1 MLWSPSST
9 TLLAASPDQLHAQSV
24 GSAAAGAGGPPAL
37 RASVRNPASSGAG
50 SRPPLA
56 HIAFGARDEEVLVFA
71 ALGLKLLVYDLAA
84 SSAVEVVPSPKFF
97 HQPGPAGAAAAVIS
111 RAYSLRPATGHLA
124 LLTRTAGRDTV
135 SVHHPET
142 RVLQRSWSPD
152 TSDAHG
158 LAWSPDGSWLLVWES
173 PAHGRRLLLYTPD
186 GQLFRALTRFGNS
199 HDDGGG
205 DDDDDAAPAA
215 ALEPGIKLCRFSP
228 DGSKCLILDHS
239 RSIAVLDTATWR
251 TQLVLTHPVTIEPQ
265 DTLQVW
271 QEQLGASSSSPS
283 PTFVRATQPVSPL
296 TTSTNTTAAAG
307 NMSTSGESTRQTTDH
322 HHPSG
327 PSSGCSSATL
337 DASSTLLVSRLDDS
351 PGALWIWD
359 LAAAELRA
367 VLLFHAR
374 AVDWTWHPRS
384 RELLLIRCL
393 DDAGAVTIFTW
404 DPLSAGPVYVPLAE
418 RLFTGTAASGSSA
431 RRSRT
436 GGNGSSGGS
445 GGGVEWRNQAL
456 WLDADGPPTMLLSDG
471 KMYCLAAM
479 GDAPPSG
486 WQGARGSCESMLL
499 EGDSLQV
506 DLPGDD
512 TSMLEDTFSFKHG

>member
-1 MLWSPSST
+1 MYCISWPEIQWPASPI
-9 TLLAASPDQLHAQSV
+9 AAS
-24 GSAAAGAGGPPAL
+24 
-37 RASVRNPASSGAG
+37 
-50 SRPPLA
+50 
-56 HIAFGARDEEVLVFA
+56 
-71 ALGLKLLVYDLAA
+71 
-84 SSAVEVVPSPKFF
+84 
-97 HQPGPAGAAAAVIS
+97 VIS
-111 RAYSLRPATGHLA
+111 RRGRKLRVCSLIWVAAWNR
-124 LLTRTAGRDTV
+124 LTVTPT
-135 SVHHPET
+135 T
-142 RVLQRSWSPD
+142 R
-152 TSDAHG
+152 
-158 LAWSPDGSWLLVWES
+158 
-173 PAHGRRLLLYTPD
+173 
-186 GQLFRALTRFGNS
+186 
-199 HDDGGG
+199 
-205 DDDDDAAPAA
+205 
-215 ALEPGIKLCRFSP
+215 
-228 DGSKCLILDHS
+228 
-239 RSIAVLDTATWR
+239 
-251 TQLVLTHPVTIEPQ
+251 
-265 DTLQVW
+265 
-271 QEQLGASSSSPS
+271 LG
-283 PTFVRATQPVSPL
+283 

-307 NMSTSGESTRQTTDH
+307 NMSTSGESTRQTTDY

-436 GGNGSSGGS
+436 GGNGSSSGS

-456 WLDADGPPTMLLSDG
+456 WLDSDGPPTMLLSDG

-479 GDAPPSG
+479 GDAAPSG